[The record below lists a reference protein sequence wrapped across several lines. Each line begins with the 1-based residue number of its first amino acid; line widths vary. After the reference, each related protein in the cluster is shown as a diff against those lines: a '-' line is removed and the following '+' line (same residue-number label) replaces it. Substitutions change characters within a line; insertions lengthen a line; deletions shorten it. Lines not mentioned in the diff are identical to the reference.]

1 MEKQDI
7 SEIAPVG
14 DGITYKGGSSVLDI
28 ANFTKNREIDMYLT
42 FGGKIDATLSLL
54 ANGTDMKSGYQIV
67 FEADGLYLKTVD
79 KDGNVVQQTEK
90 ALYADKLD
98 VVPEPGKKFHLKIR
112 VVEFFE
118 GVVAKGIYLGVYSN
132 SSLISEG
139 YLEQG
144 TSVQTGSLFTGK
156 TGADCTLKVESCE
169 NKNVRPAI
177 NLITNKTEIA
187 VGKIA
192 RLDYENTMP
201 VYNETVKYEIVGGT
215 GEGTLALNE
224 ELGRWEL
231 TGTKA
236 GTVELRVNVS
246 NAFGTFSSEKVTVTV
261 SGEGGGNGGG
271 SSCSSCNSS
280 VGGIGLLG
288 MIAALTGGAIVLAG
302 KKSKKN

>member
-1 MEKQDI
+1 M
-7 SEIAPVG
+7 
-14 DGITYKGGSSVLDI
+14 
-28 ANFTKNREIDMYLT
+28 
-42 FGGKIDATLSLL
+42 
-54 ANGTDMKSGYQIV
+54 
-67 FEADGLYLKTVD
+67 
-79 KDGNVVQQTEK
+79 
-90 ALYADKLD
+90 
-98 VVPEPGKKFHLKIR
+98 
-112 VVEFFE
+112 
-118 GVVAKGIYLGVYSN
+118 
-132 SSLISEG
+132 
-139 YLEQG
+139 
-144 TSVQTGSLFTGK
+144 
-156 TGADCTLKVESCE
+156 KVESCE